1 MRKFYNIIIISY
13 ILSLYCCIQ
22 LSLSQRIHVSWFI
35 RFICASFYIIVG
47 VQVLSSKLTV
57 FLPCGAVCIITV
69 ASRVPP
75 GDNDE
80 LL

>member
-1 MRKFYNIIIISY
+1 MRKFYYIIFCISC
-13 ILSLYCCIQ
+13 LYTVVFT
-22 LSLSQRIHVSWFI
+22 LSQRIHISWFI
-35 RFICASFYIIVG
+35 RFICASFYVIIG

-57 FLPCGAVCIITV
+57 FLPCGAVCIIAV